1 MESSIPVVDFSQ
13 MSVEKVT
20 EDDSPESIQQLADEI
35 HRAFSTVGFVYLK
48 NHGIPQQKVRE
59 FTEKSFL
66 FPWLYVPDYFIHPLP
81 GHDVHHQWDSDKTA
95 SLRKGDVSTRS
106 SSLRDVSRG
115 GTSATQWR
123 KFHTDDVNQYLH
135 NKSRSHGVPN
145 VNLFD
150 FTFLLVDFGK
160 VLCSSV
166 NELQQNANASAREDY
181 IPQILTVLFEIHRV
195 YIWPLPPFV
204 FYLSFVNSS

>member
-81 GHDVHHQWDSDKTA
+81 GHDVHHQ
-95 SLRKGDVSTRS
+95 
-106 SSLRDVSRG
+106 
-115 GTSATQWR
+115 
-123 KFHTDDVNQYLH
+123 
-135 NKSRSHGVPN
+135 
-145 VNLFD
+145 
-150 FTFLLVDFGK
+150 
-160 VLCSSV
+160 
-166 NELQQNANASAREDY
+166 
-181 IPQILTVLFEIHRV
+181 
-195 YIWPLPPFV
+195 
-204 FYLSFVNSS
+204 